1 MLSLWTVFLRKRETS
16 HASSAEISPDS
27 YLSSE
32 GLEPAARRQRDS
44 MAPLVFGL
52 EPPTPSVAATSS
64 EGPTPPNPP
73 LTTWGPDAPPHPP
86 RVGGSPTDKPED
98 CRDFEKCGLAPAIFW
113 WALRDSN
120 PPTRRTQSRP
130 PQGDTSP

>member
-86 RVGGSPTDKPED
+86 RIGGSPTDKPED
-98 CRDFEKCGLAPAIFW
+98 CRDVEKCTLRPGNLLVGPEGLE
-113 WALRDSN
+113 
-120 PPTRRTQSRP
+120 PPTPGLKARRSTR
-130 PQGDTSP
+130 